1 MKDIYSISALAIALI
16 TAACSGRTSS
26 DAGFDTPVYTPQY
39 ATGFDITSADGMQSS
54 LISVTNPW
62 QGADSVVSSL
72 LIVRNGETAPDG
84 FTGQIL
90 NGNASRI
97 VAMSST
103 HTAMLHALQADSL
116 VVGVSGLNFISNPF
130 IRANRDRI
138 GDVGYDGNI
147 NYELL
152 LSLNPDIVLIYGVNG
167 ASAMESKLAELN
179 IPYMYVGDYLEE
191 SPLGKAEWLVA
202 IAELTGLRT
211 EGEKEFGRISRA
223 YGELRQLVD
232 SAATTAPT
240 VMLNTPYGD
249 TWFLP
254 STSSYM
260 SRLIADAGG
269 EYIYKSNTGNSSQPI
284 DMEEAYRLTS
294 EADIWLNTGAANT
307 LDELR
312 TACPKFTD
320 TGCFRNGQVYNNTL
334 RTNAAGGNDFY
345 ESSAVRPDVLL
356 RDLVRIFHP
365 ELITGDLYYYKQL
378 K

>member
-39 ATGFDITSADGMQSS
+39 ATGFNITSADGMQSS